1 MQPGVSPAGRSRGRV
16 WPRRSERLTGSVL
29 VGQLKSGALRRLD
42 HDQQSMPAPRRG
54 EVPRRRRVILP
65 PEARISGWLTYGS
78 ATLAATCLSGLLLA
92 TPPPA
97 AAVEVP
103 KLRWAAC
110 ANHAALDCARAR
122 VPLDYRHPGGAKIRL
137 AVVRHRAGD
146 PSRRM
151 GTLFFNPGGPAA
163 AKPILPAIVQSLP
176 GQVVRRF
183 DVITW
188 DPRGHGGSTAVQCF
202 RSLAAER
209 RFLAGVGRSDGN
221 TFPVGAVQMHRWI
234 KRYAAFGRHCKRRSG
249 RIMRHM
255 STADSARD
263 MELLRRSVGAHR
275 LNYYGLSYGTL
286 LGATYANL
294 FRNHLRA
301 MILDGDANPTA
312 WMGRRPGTPRKAPL
326 RPSFLRQRSDVGS
339 RATWNGFLNLCGRA
353 SKARCAFSA
362 GNAAATRAKFAELL
376 RRLPSK
382 PSRRTP
388 SYAEL
393 VSSVINGGYVI
404 ATWSG
409 GARALQQLWR
419 ALTGRPTLSLRGPP
433 APPPAIAS
441 RAAIA
446 GRLGGSRYASAGQ
459 MLGTVCGESPN
470 PRASAFPAADAFAT
484 DRSGFVGAYW
494 TWITEAC
501 ATWPV
506 RAASRYSGPWN
517 RRTANPILLL
527 NTTID
532 PATPLRG
539 AIALSRQL
547 RPGSTADR
555 RRVRAHR
562 VPQPI
567 ALHPCVHG
575 ALPDQ
580 GRSPTARQALPR
592 PEAIPEGSLS

>member
-1 MQPGVSPAGRSRGRV
+1 M
-16 WPRRSERLTGSVL
+16 
-29 VGQLKSGALRRLD
+29 
-42 HDQQSMPAPRRG
+42 
-54 EVPRRRRVILP
+54 
-65 PEARISGWLTYGS
+65 S
-78 ATLAATCLSGLLLA
+78 ATLAATWMSGLLMA
-92 TPPPA
+92 TASPA

-103 KLRWAAC
+103 RLRWAPC
-110 ANHAALDCARAR
+110 PKHAALDCARAR
-122 VPLDYRHPGGAKIRL
+122 VPLSYRHPGGAKIRL

-163 AKPILPAIVQSLP
+163 AKPILPAIVQLLP
-176 GQVVRRF
+176 RQVARRF

-202 RSLAAER
+202 RSRAVER

-221 TFPVGAVQMHRWI
+221 TFPVGAAQMRRWI
-234 KRYAAFGRHCKRRSG
+234 KRYASFGRHCKRRSG
-249 RIMRHM
+249 RIIRHM

-263 MELLRRSVGAHR
+263 MELLRRGVGAHR

-294 FRNHLRA
+294 FPSRVKA
-301 MILDGDANPTA
+301 MVLDGDANPKA
-312 WMGRRPGTPRKAPL
+312 WFGRRPGTPRGSPL

-339 RATWNGFLNLCGRA
+339 RVTLNAFLDLCGRA
-353 SKARCAFSA
+353 SRARCAFSA

-388 SYAEL
+388 TYAEL
-393 VSSVINGGYVI
+393 VSSAINGGYVI

-409 GARALQQLWR
+409 GARALQRLWNS
-419 ALTGRPTLSLRGPP
+419 LSGRPTRSLRGAP
-433 APPPAIAS
+433 APRPAMAG

-446 GRLGGSRYASAGQ
+446 DRLAASRYASAGQ
-459 MLGTVCGESPN
+459 QLGTICGESPN
-470 PRASAFPAADAFAT
+470 PRASAFPAADTFAS

-506 RAASRYSGPWN
+506 RALSRYSGPWN
-517 RRTANPILLL
+517 RRTANPVLLL
-527 NTTID
+527 NTTTD
-532 PATPLRG
+532 PATPLQG

-547 RPGSTADR
+547 RRARLLTVDGYGHTAFLNPSRCTHAYTVRYLIKGILPPPGKHCR
-555 RRVRAHR
+555 
-562 VPQPI
+562 
-567 ALHPCVHG
+567 G
-575 ALPDQ
+575 
-580 GRSPTARQALPR
+580 PR
-592 PEAIPEGSLS
+592 PFAKGR